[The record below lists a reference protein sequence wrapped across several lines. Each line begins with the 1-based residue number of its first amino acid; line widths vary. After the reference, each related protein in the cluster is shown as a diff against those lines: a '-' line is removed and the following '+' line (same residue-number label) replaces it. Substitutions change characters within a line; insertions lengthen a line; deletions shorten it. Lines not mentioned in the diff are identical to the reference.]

1 MYGHWSFR
9 CFRIL
14 FQGICLSLLL
24 GALGCGTGSRSL
36 FGGDVAVRLDADP
49 KINQDSP
56 VPVELVVVYDKDLLA
71 KLAGMTARDW
81 FQNRAQTRKDH
92 PGEDDFVSMAWEIV
106 PGQSMPPQTLSFAS
120 GARGG
125 LVFADYFSDG
135 AHRARVDPH
144 QNLRIHLQA
153 DDVAVEQTP

>member
-1 MYGHWSFR
+1 MQR
-9 CFRIL
+9 
-14 FQGICLSLLL
+14 QGG
-24 GALGCGTGSRSL
+24 GAIVNTGSTASL
-36 FGGDVAVRLDADP
+36 VGEPNCVSYDSTKGAVLQLSRQMAIDFAKDGIRVNCVCPGWIDTGFNDP
-49 KINQDSP
+49 IFD
-56 VPVELVVVYDKDLLA
+56 D
-71 KLAGMTARDW
+71 AGMTAREW
-81 FQNRAQTRKDH
+81 FQNREQTRKDH
-92 PGEDDFVSMAWEIV
+92 PGDEDFVAMGWEIV

-144 QNLRIHLQA
+144 QNLRIHLRA

>member
-1 MYGHWSFR
+1 MCVYWSFR
-9 CFRIL
+9 CFRVL
-14 FQGICLSLLL
+14 CQGICLSLLL

-56 VPVELVVVYDKDLLA
+56 VPVELVVVYDKDLLT
-71 KLAGMTARDW
+71 KLAGMTAREW
-81 FQNRAQTRKDH
+81 FQNREQTRKDH
-92 PGEDDFVSMAWEIV
+92 PGDEDFVAMGWEIV
-106 PGQSMPPQTLSFAS
+106 PGQSMPPQTFSFAS

>member
-1 MYGHWSFR
+1 MFCRQRSFVR
-9 CFRIL
+9 RVRHGLCA
-14 FQGICLSLLL
+14 LLAL
-24 GALGCGTGSRSL
+24 GALGCGTASRSL

-71 KLAGMTARDW
+71 KLAGMTAREW
-81 FQNRAQTRKDH
+81 FQNREQTRKDH
-92 PGEDDFVSMAWEIV
+92 PGEDDFVSIAWEIV

-125 LVFADYFSDG
+125 VVFADYFSDG

-153 DDVAVEQTP
+153 EDVAVEQAP

>member
-1 MYGHWSFR
+1 MCGHWSFR
-9 CFRIL
+9 CFKVL
-14 FQGICLSLLL
+14 CQGICLSFLL
-24 GALGCGTGSRSL
+24 GALGCGTASRSL

-81 FQNRAQTRKDH
+81 FQNREQTRKDH
-92 PGEDDFVSMAWEIV
+92 PGDDDFVSMAWEIV
-106 PGQSMPPQTLSFAS
+106 PGQSMPPQALSFAS

-153 DDVAVEQTP
+153 EDVAVEQTP

>member
-1 MYGHWSFR
+1 MYAHWSFR
-9 CFRIL
+9 CFRVL
-14 FQGICLSLLL
+14 CQGICLSLLL

-81 FQNRAQTRKDH
+81 FQNREQTRKDH
-92 PGEDDFVSMAWEIV
+92 PGEDDFVSIAWEIV

-153 DDVAVEQTP
+153 EDVAVEQTP